1 MLDLGRAALIS
12 IMGLVLDREPSE
24 GEALRLLLLLA
35 LSAILTWLVFRWR
48 GTAYRFPG
56 VREELLPGERYSGQ
70 YLQAVWR
77 GASVHYAIAAIDYS
91 PRAKR
96 FEVVGRTYRSSGEK
110 LSDFRSAHVMFPRG
124 KDRNIEF
131 VWEGAGDSSGY
142 TRMTVRTAGQDYIE
156 GDGFLT
162 SFELHPK
169 SFPMQ
174 FKQIH
179 RRHIR
184 DALGIDPP
192 KRAEQEPDF
201 IRTFHAVFGASIKN
215 AFDEGGKAAA

>member
-24 GEALRLLLLLA
+24 GEALRLLFLLA
-35 LSAILTWLVFRWR
+35 LSGFLTWLVFRWR
-48 GTAYRFPG
+48 DNAYSFPRM
-56 VREELLPGERYSGQ
+56 REKLLPRERYSGL

-77 GASVHYAIAAIDYS
+77 GPSVHYAIATIGYN
-91 PRAKR
+91 PRAER
-96 FEVVGRTYRSSGEK
+96 FEVTGRTYGPSGEK
-110 LSDFRSAHVMFPRG
+110 RSDFRSAHVMFPEG

-174 FKQIH
+174 FKQMH

-184 DALGIDPP
+184 EALGIDPP
-192 KRAEQEPDF
+192 KRAEEEPDF
-201 IRTFHAVFGASIKN
+201 IRTFHTVFGASIKN